1 MTTHFIDA
9 EIDLQES
16 PNKLHQ
22 EVDRELEKHG
32 TPLRWAVTKVDTET
46 QKAHVEAVVV
56 KTNSIT
62 TEISQK

>member
-16 PNKLHQ
+16 PAKLNQ
-22 EVDRELEKHG
+22 EIEKELEKRG
-32 TPLRWAVTKVDTET
+32 TPLRWAVTKVDTEK

-56 KTNSIT
+56 EEKKLTTNS
-62 TEISQK
+62 